1 VNHAPTLA
9 DGSLYIAGGANG
21 RVTPTRDSPIGTE
34 TSQNLVALSTAGEE
48 RWRYESDAAMRSRPV
63 ATDGALHVVTGW
75 SNGYAGL
82 DAHIVRVK
90 EGSTAWASEPR
101 GAFVSILATDGGT
114 VFAGT
119 SDDAIGADGQ
129 TLFAVRPDGTE
140 AWAIES
146 GDAFEGAFHDGT
158 LYLDA
163 ERENEN
169 GDYPLVAGAAVGVYA
184 LADRAGRIA
193 PLRTR
198 RPGAAGMTD
207 SDTADLVAA
216 LRAADAVQFGKF
228 ELSSGGT
235 SEYYVD
241 KYLFETDPTCL
252 RAIAEAFAERVGD
265 AKLAGVAL
273 GAVPLVAATSMVG
286 TNEYV
291 IVRKSAKE
299 YGTGNRI
306 EGRFETGEEVVVL
319 EDIAT
324 TGGSALSAVEAL
336 RKAGVVVNTV
346 LVVVDRE
353 EGARENLAEADVEL
367 ESLVTASDLLADA
380 DRSP

>member
-1 VNHAPTLA
+1 M
-9 DGSLYIAGGANG
+9 
-21 RVTPTRDSPIGTE
+21 
-34 TSQNLVALSTAGEE
+34 
-48 RWRYESDAAMRSRPV
+48 SD
-63 ATDGALHVVTGW
+63 T
-75 SNGYAGL
+75 
-82 DAHIVRVK
+82 
-90 EGSTAWASEPR
+90 
-101 GAFVSILATDGGT
+101 
-114 VFAGT
+114 
-119 SDDAIGADGQ
+119 DDA
-129 TLFAVRPDGTE
+129 
-140 AWAIES
+140 
-146 GDAFEGAFHDGT
+146 
-158 LYLDA
+158 
-163 ERENEN
+163 
-169 GDYPLVAGAAVGVYA
+169 
-184 LADRAGRIA
+184 
-193 PLRTR
+193 
-198 RPGAAGMTD
+198 
-207 SDTADLVAA
+207 TADLVAA
-216 LRAADAVQFGKF
+216 LRDADAVQFGEF

-252 RAIAEAFAERVGD
+252 RAIAEAFSERVGS

-286 TNEYV
+286 ANEYV

-306 EGRFETGEEVVVL
+306 EGRFDEGEEVVVL

-336 RKAGVVVNTV
+336 REAGAVVNRV

-380 DRSP
+380 DTDVDA